1 MQEQKYILKNISSFE
16 PRHIFECGQCFR
28 WDEEKDGSYTGVVK
42 NNVINV
48 KKVDNEDLL
57 PFIDDDIR
65 KNLLEVQSGVI
76 AYLLASKIK
85 EDKRTGLDNL
95 KRFIKTNIPIN
106 QTPDFS
112 YIGISKD
119 DLIKTSTLDFVNGVN
134 NVGYSK

>member
-1 MQEQKYILKNISSFE
+1 MLKLKLRANNGILF
-16 PRHIFECGQCFR
+16 
-28 WDEEKDGSYTGVVK
+28 
-42 NNVINV
+42 

-106 QTPDFS
+106 QIPDFS

-119 DLIKTSTLDFVNGVN
+119 DLIKASTLDFVNGVN
-134 NVGYSK
+134 KVGYSK